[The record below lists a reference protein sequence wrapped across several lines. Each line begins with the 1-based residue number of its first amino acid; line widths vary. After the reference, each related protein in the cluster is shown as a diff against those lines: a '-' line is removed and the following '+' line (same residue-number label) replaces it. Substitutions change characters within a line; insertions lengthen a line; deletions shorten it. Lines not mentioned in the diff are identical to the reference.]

1 MKKNRGNEEVARTI
15 AMKIGWQLG
24 NLEIALKCHDEV
36 LELSTR
42 RTLENFPDVFY
53 SAGLTSGRGK
63 EKLRKH
69 INKKIKE
76 TEEKFKY
83 GE

>member
-1 MKKNRGNEEVARTI
+1 MKRNRGNEEVARTI

-36 LELSTR
+36 LELNTR
-42 RTLENFPDVFY
+42 RTLEHFPEQFH
-53 SAGLTSGRGK
+53 SAGLTNGKGK

-76 TEEKFKY
+76 IEEKFKH